1 MAMMPQSCMAMALHN
16 ASSRTTTTY
25 MTGLEPFKPLLTALA
40 LPPVPWLL
48 LMMIGGRLVIWRPRI
63 GMVLLLLG
71 AALIW
76 LSACQGTGHWLQSTL
91 LPAPPPLSDTDIAG
105 LKPPKA
111 EPAPTTA
118 ILVLGG
124 GRIPRAPESGTADLQ
139 PASLERL
146 RYAIR
151 LSRQTGLPLAF
162 SGGLGWGQHNDG
174 GLSEA
179 EIAQRIAER
188 DFLRPIKWAET
199 ASRDTR
205 ENAILSVKQL
215 HAAGIRHIVLV
226 THAWHMPRALR
237 AFRQAGGDSVQ
248 ITAAPMGYF
257 VPADRGVLEWLPS
270 SAGFGEVRVVLRELL
285 ARGVGY

>member
-1 MAMMPQSCMAMALHN
+1 
-16 ASSRTTTTY
+16 

-48 LMMIGGRLVIWRPRI
+48 LMLIGGRLVVWRPRV
-63 GMVLLLLG
+63 GMVLLLMS

-91 LPAPPPLSDTDIAG
+91 LPAPPPLSDADISG

-146 RYAIR
+146 RYAVR

-162 SGGLGWGQHNDG
+162 SGGVGWGQHDDS

-199 ASRDTR
+199 ASRDTH
-205 ENAILSVKQL
+205 ENARLSVKQL
-215 HAAGIRHIVLV
+215 HAAGVRHIVLV

-237 AFRQAGGDSVQ
+237 AFRQEAGESMQV
-248 ITAAPMGYF
+248 TAAPMGYF
-257 VPADRGVLEWLPS
+257 VPADRGMLEWLPS
-270 SAGFGEVRVVLRELL
+270 SAGFGEVRIVLRELL

>member
-1 MAMMPQSCMAMALHN
+1 
-16 ASSRTTTTY
+16 
-25 MTGLEPFKPLLTALA
+25 MTGLEPWKPLLTALA

-48 LMMIGGRLVIWRPRI
+48 LMLIGGRLVAWRRRF
-63 GMVLLLLG
+63 GMGLLVLG
-71 AALIW
+71 AALTW
-76 LSACQGTGHWLQSTL
+76 LSACQGTALWLQATL
-91 LPAPPPLSDTDIAG
+91 HPVPPPLSNAAVAG
-105 LKPPKA
+105 LKPAKT

-124 GRIPRAPESGTADLQ
+124 GRIPRTPESGTADLQ

-146 RYAIR
+146 RYAVR
-151 LSRQTGLPLAF
+151 LSRETGLPLAF
-162 SGGLGWGQHNDG
+162 SGGVGWAQQDDG

-188 DFLRPIKWAET
+188 DFLRPIKWVET

-205 ENAILSVKQL
+205 ENARLSVKQL
-215 HAAGIRHIVLV
+215 HAAGIRRIVLV

-237 AFRQAGGDSVQ
+237 AFEQAGGDAMQ

-257 VPADRGVLEWLPS
+257 VAADRGILAWLPS
-270 SAGFGEVRVVLRELL
+270 SAGFEQVRVVLRELL

>member
-1 MAMMPQSCMAMALHN
+1 MPQSDAASALHN
-16 ASSRTTTTY
+16 ASFRPTTTY

-48 LMMIGGRLVIWRPRI
+48 LMLLGGRLMLWRPRV
-63 GMVLLLLG
+63 GLLLLLLG

-76 LSACQGTGHWLQSTL
+76 LSACQGSAQWLQSTL
-91 LPAPPPLSDTDIAG
+91 LPAPPPLSDADISG

-118 ILVLGG
+118 ILVIGG

-146 RYAIR
+146 RYAVR

-162 SGGLGWGQHNDG
+162 SGGLGWGQHDDG

-188 DFLRPIKWAET
+188 DFLRPIKWVET

-237 AFRQAGGDSVQ
+237 AFRQAGGDAVQ

>member
-1 MAMMPQSCMAMALHN
+1 
-16 ASSRTTTTY
+16 
-25 MTGLEPFKPLLTALA
+25 MTGLEPYKPLLTALV

-48 LMMIGGRLVIWRPRI
+48 LMLIGGRLAAWRQRL
-63 GMVLLLLG
+63 GMALLLLG
-71 AALIW
+71 AALTW
-76 LSACQGTGHWLQSTL
+76 LSACQGTGHWLQATL
-91 LPAPPPLSDTDIAG
+91 LLPPLPLSEADIAG
-105 LKPPKA
+105 LKPPKP

-118 ILVLGG
+118 ILVLGA
-124 GRIPRAPESGTADLQ
+124 GRIPRTPESGAADLQ

-146 RYAIR
+146 RYAVR

-162 SGGLGWGQHNDG
+162 SGGVGWAQRDDG

-188 DFLRPIKWAET
+188 DFLRPIKWVET

-237 AFRQAGGDSVQ
+237 AFRQASGDTLQ

-257 VPADRGVLEWLPS
+257 MAADRGVLEWLPS
-270 SAGFGEVRVVLRELL
+270 NAGFEQVRTVSRELL
-285 ARGVGY
+285 ARAVGY

>member
-1 MAMMPQSCMAMALHN
+1 
-16 ASSRTTTTY
+16 

-48 LMMIGGRLVIWRPRI
+48 LMLLGGRLVAWRQRV
-63 GMVLLLLG
+63 GMALLLLG
-71 AALIW
+71 AVLIW
-76 LSACQGTGHWLQSTL
+76 LSACQGSGRWLQSTL
-91 LPAPPPLSDTDIAG
+91 LPAPPPLSDAAIAG
-105 LKPPKA
+105 LRPPKA
-111 EPAPTTA
+111 EPSPTTA

-124 GRIPRAPESGTADLQ
+124 GRIPRAPESGAADLQ

-146 RYAIR
+146 RYAVR
-151 LSRQTGLPLAF
+151 LSRETGLPLAF
-162 SGGLGWGQHNDG
+162 SGGVGWAQREDG

-188 DFLRPIKWAET
+188 DFLRPIKWVET

-205 ENAILSVKQL
+205 ENARLSVKQL
-215 HAAGIRHIVLV
+215 HAAGVRHIVLV

-237 AFRQAGGDSVQ
+237 AFREASGDSMQ

-257 VPADRGVLEWLPS
+257 VAADRGVLDWLPS
-270 SAGFGEVRVVLRELL
+270 SAGFEEVRVVLRELL
-285 ARGVGY
+285 GRAVGY